1 MATQSQDIV
10 MSTAIS
16 NPDLNWILDGRGDT
30 IYNHEGNK
38 KFRHI
43 VASYRE
49 RYTAARSK
57 KEKSDLFKEIYKRLV
72 EDEKM
77 SFRKPTKDAKWVHMS
92 KKQGQHKVARRF
104 RDENA
109 KKRPAQEQK
118 REPHDETTHSG
129 QEQSVES
136 SEQDSTR
143 SDQESRNN
151 EDQHDISMHVSRLR
165 LQIRALC
172 FGSTSI

>member
-1 MATQSQDIV
+1 MATQSQNII

-38 KFRHI
+38 KFRHV

-49 RYTAARSK
+49 RYTTARSR
-57 KEKSDLFKEIYKRLV
+57 KEKSDLFNEVYKRLID
-72 EDEKM
+72 DEEM
-77 SFRKPTKDAKWVHMS
+77 TFWRQTEGKWVQMS
-92 KKQGQHKVARRF
+92 KKQGQFKVAHRF
-104 RDENA
+104 RDENP
-109 KKRPAQEQK
+109 KKRPAQKQK
-118 REPHDETTHSG
+118 RESHDETTHSG

-143 SDQESRNN
+143 SDQEPRNN
-151 EDQHDISMHVSRLR
+151 EDQHDKSMRLSRLR
-165 LQIRALC
+165 LQLRAMF